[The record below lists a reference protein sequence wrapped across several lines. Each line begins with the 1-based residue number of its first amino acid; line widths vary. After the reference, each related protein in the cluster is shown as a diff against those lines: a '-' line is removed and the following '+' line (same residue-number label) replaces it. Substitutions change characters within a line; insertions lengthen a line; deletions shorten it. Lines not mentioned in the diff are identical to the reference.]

1 MTAITTA
8 RPNSIPRASSS
19 YASEGDDL
27 TLCRSFVDNAQAHLT
42 HLLSSADIV
51 LADIQTA
58 LTEIYDQARLV
69 HARAID
75 RATKAAL
82 DMSENHSDF
91 QKTTQWQGQILVL
104 DKLVDQYAQG
114 LAEVEEASHYDETDQ
129 SNNLLAL
136 DSDLLSKETPPET
149 LVEFETSEER
159 QARYEMAK
167 ETLSPLLKFTENDVD
182 RKALKHLM
190 ALNVKASAQA
200 VKPKT
205 VEFEALI
212 PIFTNAALRTARQ
225 TDKVVSVSYA
235 CDTIDIPSGKR
246 LALETMLEIAAEW
259 LVNCGVDLPDV
270 RQSHGQSGA
279 GHIAVTATKQSGSL
293 ELTLASPTLSLT
305 HARAFPKN
313 EALNLLSGKARTWV
327 EQESLMLEIIVP
339 LRAGDVSDAKLSEM
353 RA

>member
-136 DSDLLSKETPPET
+136 DSDL
-149 LVEFETSEER
+149 
-159 QARYEMAK
+159 
-167 ETLSPLLKFTENDVD
+167 ENDVD